1 MPFVE
6 MDPELVL
13 KAIEGYQNELA
24 PAQKALDAFY
34 RQFRCQRCGSECRKE
49 GTVTHAFGDPDIL
62 VPRSLLRCLKC
73 EALFDP
79 HSGIR
84 LEMGN
89 PSKAPPDIP
98 IIDPRIKKSDE

>member
-1 MPFVE
+1 MPFEE
-6 MDPELVL
+6 MDPQLIW

-34 RQFRCQRCGSECRKE
+34 RQHRCPRCKSECRKE
-49 GTVTHAFGDPDIL
+49 LLANHAFADPTSL
-62 VPRSLLRCLKC
+62 VPRAVLRCLSC

-84 LEMGN
+84 LEMGD
-89 PSKAPPDIP
+89 PDKNLGVP
-98 IIDPRIKKSDE
+98 ILKKD

>member
-6 MDPELVL
+6 MDPELIW
-13 KAIEGYQNELA
+13 KAIEGYTNELA
-24 PAQKALDAFY
+24 PEQKALDAFY
-34 RQFRCQRCGSECRKE
+34 RQFRCPRCGSTCRKE
-49 GTVTHAFGDPDIL
+49 TLLNHAFADPDSL
-62 VPRSLLRCLKC
+62 VPRSVLRCNTC

-89 PSKAPPDIP
+89 PYKAPPDIP
-98 IIDPRIKKSDE
+98 ILDPNKRDY

>member
-1 MPFVE
+1 MMFKE
-6 MDPELVL
+6 MDPALVW

-24 PAQKALDAFY
+24 SEQRALDAFY
-34 RQFRCQRCGSECRKE
+34 RQFRCQRCGSTCRKE
-49 GTVTHAFGDPDIL
+49 TIPNHAFADPAVL
-62 VPRSLLRCLKC
+62 VPRSVLRCLSC

-89 PSKAPPDIP
+89 PAKSPPDIP
-98 IIDPRIKKSDE
+98 IIDPKVKTE

>member
-6 MDPELVL
+6 MDPLL
-13 KAIEGYQNELA
+13 IWKAIEGYQNELA
-24 PAQKALDAFY
+24 PEQKGLDAFY
-34 RQFRCQRCGSECRKE
+34 RQFKCPRCGSDCRKE
-49 GTVTHAFGDPDIL
+49 TVLKHAFSDPDTR
-62 VPRSLLRCLKC
+62 VARSVLRCLTC

-89 PSKAPPDIP
+89 PAKAPPDIP
-98 IIDPRIKKSDE
+98 IIDPREK

>member
-6 MDPELVL
+6 MDPQLIW
-13 KAIEGYQNELA
+13 KAIEGYTNELA

-34 RQFRCQRCGSECRKE
+34 RQFRCPRCGAHCSREMLKN
-49 GTVTHAFGDPDIL
+49 HAFADPDTI
-62 VPRSLLRCLKC
+62 VPRSVLRCVECK
-73 EALFDP
+73 ALFDP

-89 PSKAPPDIP
+89 PAKVPSAIP
-98 IIDPRIKKSDE
+98 ILDPNKKD